1 MEFYVKEGV
10 MINYSEAYDIY
21 MKSLENK
28 AVLDDLNRE
37 ERRAV
42 KRIAEREAKKRKLT
56 KNCENNG

>member
-1 MEFYVKEGV
+1 MRD
-10 MINYSEAYDIY
+10 SEYYDIY
-21 MKSLENK
+21 LKSLENK

-42 KRIAEREAKKRKLT
+42 KRIAEREAKRRKLT